1 MKSFNPW
8 NTAVVLAS
16 SRICGFTEE
25 CFPEQPVRAEAI
37 DASAESFFRGC
48 KLLAQIGAVFTYINV
63 FIYNDMDK

>member
-16 SRICGFTEE
+16 SRVCGFTED
-25 CFPEQPVRAEAI
+25 CFPEQPVRARAI

-48 KLLAQIGAVFTYINV
+48 KPPAQVGSGFYVQ
-63 FIYNDMDK
+63 